1 MQGRELELW
10 SQPEQSVLSPL
21 PSSCLT
27 SDPLGAF
34 AVWPLAHYLMSL
46 SFLCFT
52 CEMGRLSPASALL
65 EGLSERCRGSTRRS
79 ARHGPALLPAEV
91 QCSSHAAAC
100 WSLGFNMSTGARG
113 KASLRG
119 QCSEEAVP
127 AFACP
132 LCSRKALL
140 SPDPPQGHS
149 FPAFIESSAAW
160 KR

>member
-1 MQGRELELW
+1 MSCGI
-10 SQPEQSVLSPL
+10 SQSSVLSPL
-21 PSSCLT
+21 PSSYLT

-46 SFLCFT
+46 SFLCFM

-65 EGLSERCRGSTRRS
+65 EGLSERCGGSTQQS
-79 ARHGPALLPAEV
+79 ARHGSDPLPAEV

-119 QCSEEAVP
+119 QCPEEAVP

-132 LCSRKALL
+132 FALGRPCSAQIHPKDIHFQHLL
-140 SPDPPQGHS
+140 SHLRHGSVEPCV
-149 FPAFIESSAAW
+149 
-160 KR
+160 